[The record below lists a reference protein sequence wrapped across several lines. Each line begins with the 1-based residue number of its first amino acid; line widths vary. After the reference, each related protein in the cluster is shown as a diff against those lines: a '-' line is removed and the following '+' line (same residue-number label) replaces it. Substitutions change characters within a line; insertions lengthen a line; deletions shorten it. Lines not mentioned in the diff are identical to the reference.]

1 MPARLSRI
9 LSLEVPII
17 VQLGQ
22 RLMPLGDVISLI
34 PGAIIELPKGASEE
48 LELLVNNKVIGQG
61 TAVKVGENFGLRIAH
76 IGDAKNRIQA
86 LVGAEAPSAPAAEPV
101 PSEAPAEQV
110 AEQVAE
116 STHAQA

>member
-1 MPARLSRI
+1 MPARLNRI

-61 TAVKVGENFGLRIAH
+61 TAVKVGENFGLRVAH
-76 IGDAKNRIQA
+76 IGDAKNRIEA
-86 LVGAEAPSAPAAEPV
+86 LGGATAATAPAAEPL
-101 PSEAPAEQV
+101 PPEAPA
-110 AEQVAE
+110 APVAE
-116 STHAQA
+116 SPAAQA